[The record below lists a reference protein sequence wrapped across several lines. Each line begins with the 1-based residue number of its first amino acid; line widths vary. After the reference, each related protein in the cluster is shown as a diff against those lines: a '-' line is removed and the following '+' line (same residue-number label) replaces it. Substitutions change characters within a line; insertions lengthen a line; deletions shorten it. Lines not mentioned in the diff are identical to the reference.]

1 MAQHPASTTSDRQ
14 QPMDK
19 ATLPRADNTVA
30 DWVSSSSF
38 ELPPWFG
45 LRPAD
50 WQLQHTPTP
59 KRPEELG
66 NPPVLTPMPITKD
79 YQPNESEKANGREER
94 LTWLEESRQVDI
106 ERREKDYWGEELS
119 NWEPQKE
126 EEARKVRG
134 QEGAQAKQP
143 KEPRNRKRAR
153 TVQDMEQ
160 GQARGR
166 KKAQR
171 TATAQGN
178 APEPPTATPVNHQ
191 RDRSWERVADQ
202 DRCKWCA
209 VTQQDCYRPSAKVGG
224 SRCRACRKCRRG
236 CSLMPEGFGKPIIR
250 GQGKPPS
257 PETPESSAAEP
268 CSDTITAAGPRAA
281 VFTSSQQDRP
291 SPVMSPG
298 SDCSRP
304 PFAADSMALTLG
316 PSKVETQPALPYTT
330 TTTSELP
337 KLSFHARAQSSWL
350 KRVVDA
356 RAPPAPTGTLHPAC
370 SQCAGMDSFDLLF
383 AADPDALIEELDR
396 VLRTDSSEVEAGPAT
411 SSDPGPPIVTSEL
424 PASGLSSPTR
434 QAYAAHQATMFPS
447 NDAPSQ
453 INCDVRESR
462 AARGRKGSINFLLN
476 AGKAPRQ
483 ATISSA
489 PWSEV
494 SGAAGGTPTIAAPRP
509 TRPLQVRDIL
519 DASN

>member
-66 NPPVLTPMPITKD
+66 IEGPSSSLTRNSGGRRTITQPFHPPLRAGLTPIIFSAREPPVLTPMPITKD
-79 YQPNESEKANGREER
+79 YQPNDSEKANEREER
-94 LTWLEESRQVDI
+94 LTWLEESRQVGI
-106 ERREKDYWGEELS
+106 QRREKDYWGEELS

-178 APEPPTATPVNHQ
+178 PPEPPTATPVSHQ

-257 PETPESSAAEP
+257 PETAESSAAEP

-291 SPVMSPG
+291 SLVMSPG
-298 SDCSRP
+298 SDRSRP
-304 PFAADSMALTLG
+304 PSAADSMALTL
-316 PSKVETQPALPYTT
+316 
-330 TTTSELP
+330 
-337 KLSFHARAQSSWL
+337 AQ
-350 KRVVDA
+350 
-356 RAPPAPTGTLHPAC
+356 
-370 SQCAGMDSFDLLF
+370 
-383 AADPDALIEELDR
+383 
-396 VLRTDSSEVEAGPAT
+396 
-411 SSDPGPPIVTSEL
+411 
-424 PASGLSSPTR
+424 
-434 QAYAAHQATMFPS
+434 
-447 NDAPSQ
+447 
-453 INCDVRESR
+453 
-462 AARGRKGSINFLLN
+462 
-476 AGKAPRQ
+476 
-483 ATISSA
+483 
-489 PWSEV
+489 
-494 SGAAGGTPTIAAPRP
+494 
-509 TRPLQVRDIL
+509 
-519 DASN
+519 